1 MASVAPEVVVEG
13 TVAAP
18 LGGDAVVAGTVV
30 SGGDSVGHP
39 ALLSLPPGVEYI
51 RAPQTGPDHREDPRT
66 SPVTP
71 TDAVVD
77 VFALDRS
84 LFDAANAAKRRVHVC
99 NGNPGT
105 LSVEDSFCVKMSPCV
120 LPWTAHYIA
129 FFPCTICPH
138 IRNFCWTPHAD
149 MEFPSW
155 AAHALILTDRGVVGR
170 REMRPDREHGSERRH
185 HIRRDVNAIAWDGFD
200 VDKIEVRRYA
210 EDKDCYICSAP
221 LAHPDPLSYAL
232 SIGLLGPCF
241 WKVLC
246 KPTTPGLYHAKIM
259 SAHQTEVSTGDSS
272 SYYNTAEISLIA
284 LARTP
289 EDLLESL
296 RAAKAKYEAPA
307 AAAMERSDAAAAAMR
322 AELVAQKGVQI
333 FVNIAGKNIAKTIT
347 LDVKPTDTIDNVK
360 QMIQDKE
367 GIPKPDQR
375 RLMFGGRQLRDG
387 SSISDLDLDF
397 DRYAVYHHERA
408 LRAFHLVVPKR
419 RKRRK

>member
-1 MASVAPEVVVEG
+1 MASVAPEVVVSG
-13 TVAAP
+13 TVVAAP
-18 LGGDAVVAGTVV
+18 PGGVVVGTVV
-30 SGGDSVGHP
+30 GATGHP
-39 ALLSLPPGVEYI
+39 ALLALPPGVEYV
-51 RAPQTGPDHREDPRT
+51 RAQNVPFAPLL
-66 SPVTP
+66 P

-84 LFDAANAAKRRVHVC
+84 LFDAANAAKQRVHVC
-99 NGNPGT
+99 NGARGT
-105 LSVEDSFCVKMSPCV
+105 LDLEQSFCVMFGGPFV
-120 LPWTAHYIA
+120 PPWTAHFVLFCPILMA
-129 FFPCTICPH
+129 PQICNLVCFRH
-138 IRNFCWTPHAD
+138 KN
-149 MEFPSW
+149 MEFPPW
-155 AAHALILTDRGVVGR
+155 ADHALIVTDKGVVGR
-170 REMRPDREHGSERRH
+170 RHMRPDRNHGSEKSPYA
-185 HIRRDVNAIAWDGFD
+185 RDVNAIAWDGFD

-210 EDKDCYICSAP
+210 EEDKTCYICSTP

-246 KPTTPGLYHAKIM
+246 KPTTPGLYHAKIR
-259 SAHQTEVSTGDSS
+259 SAHQTEVSSGDSS

-333 FVNIAGKNIAKTIT
+333 FVRIVSKNIATIT

-375 RLMFGGRQLRDG
+375 RLMFGGRQLADG
-387 SSISDLDLDF
+387 STISDLDLDF
-397 DRYAVYHHERA
+397 DRYKVYHHETA
-408 LRAFHLVVPKR
+408 LRTFHLLVSKR
-419 RKRRK
+419 RGRKSK